1 MSCQS
6 VRGIE
11 GTVTSTRR
19 ATTLAFAH
27 AGSIVATRATLAR
40 TAMIFAARSEPKAI
54 VLVGTETL
62 SKTCLMKRDRGYL
75 IALRYVKR
83 PNCPLAFDLWSLIK
97 EASQR
102 KNERPKAKSQ
112 RPKT

>member
-6 VRGIE
+6 VSGID

-62 SKTCLMKRDRGYL
+62 SKTCLLKRDRGYP
-75 IALRYVKR
+75 IAPRYVKE
-83 PNCPLAFDLWSLIK
+83 NKIGLWVLVFGLRVLGQF
-97 EASQR
+97 SQDH
-102 KNERPKAKSQ
+102 RPKA
-112 RPKT
+112 